1 MKSIFV
7 VMVAVLALSSMAH
20 AEEPTLSDKAS
31 AEMQKAK
38 EASKEAAA
46 EAKVEAKKAGRKV
59 KRMAKKAVHRTEEA
73 ACMEGDMKCAAK
85 KAANRLEEGKD
96 ATVDAA
102 KGAKD
107 EMSK

>member
-7 VMVAVLALSSMAH
+7 ALIAVFAMGSLAH
-20 AEEPTLSDKAS
+20 AEETLSEKAS

-38 EASKEAAA
+38 ETTKELAAD
-46 EAKVEAKKAGRKV
+46 AKVEAKKAGRKA
-59 KRMAKKAVHRTEEA
+59 KRMAKKGAHRIEEA
-73 ACMEGDMKCAAK
+73 ACMEGDLKCAAK
-85 KAANRLEEGKD
+85 KAGNRMEEGKD

-102 KGAKD
+102 KGVKD